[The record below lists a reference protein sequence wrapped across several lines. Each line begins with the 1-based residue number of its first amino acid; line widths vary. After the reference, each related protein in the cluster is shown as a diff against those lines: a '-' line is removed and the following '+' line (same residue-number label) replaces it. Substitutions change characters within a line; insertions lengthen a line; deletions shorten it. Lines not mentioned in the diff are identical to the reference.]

1 MPGPTSFSQSGARG
15 ARRIAPISVLPAR
28 TLGSPTAGIGT
39 ELLAHREKIQM
50 TRPGSQFERSP
61 VPIDRAIAATH
72 AQFAHFRGECHEPD
86 TRWRTGRDSNPRIW
100 TQPRSQAARSIK
112 VKPVA
117 FVYTASVRSSVI
129 CSGP

>member
-50 TRPGSQFERSP
+50 TRPGHNSSVLRCRWTVRS
-61 VPIDRAIAATH
+61 RLH
-72 AQFAHFRGECHEPD
+72 
-86 TRWRTGRDSNPRIW
+86 
-100 TQPRSQAARSIK
+100 ARSLRTSPENVSNLRLAGGEGGIRTLGTGY
-112 VKPVA
+112 PVRQISNA
-117 FVYTASVRSSVI
+117 ASMRD
-129 CSGP
+129 

>member
-61 VPIDRAIAATH
+61 VPMDRAIAATH
-72 AQFAHFRGECHEPD
+72 AQSAHFPGEYPQPE
-86 TRWRTGRDSNPRIW
+86 TRWRMVQSDANCSPPGCGSLCP
-100 TQPRSQAARSIK
+100 AA
-112 VKPVA
+112 
-117 FVYTASVRSSVI
+117 VY
-129 CSGP
+129 G